1 MIMSKYEKFIESL
14 YKMSHEE
21 LKEVYKAL
29 KNSKDKALQKI
40 AKIMLDYNIVDGVM
54 DIKKLDKINLSRD
67 LSISLSNDFNEVSK
81 LEVIIVDKI
90 LVEVVKGTFDFW
102 NYNIKFEDVRKIIEN
117 NFKGKHFSDRVWD
130 NETEV
135 ANKLNSLVNDFLD
148 GKINVNKIKSEM
160 EKTFNNGA
168 YNTKR
173 LAETEVA
180 RVEDEAFKRF
190 CRETDVKRVKRNAI
204 LDTGTCA
211 DCADEDGKVYDL
223 DNAPSLPQH
232 PLCRCFYEILG

>member
-102 NYNIKFEDVRKIIEN
+102 NYNIEFEDVRKIIEN
-117 NFKGKHFSDRVWD
+117 NFKGKHFSARVWD

-190 CRETDVKRVKRNAI
+190 CREADVKRVKRNAI
-204 LDTGTCA
+204 LDKRTCG

-223 DNAPSLPQH
+223 GNAPELPTH
-232 PLCRCFYEILG
+232 PLCRCFYEIVE